1 MVIAPVLC
9 VPLVAWVPLQPPD
22 AVQDVE
28 LAEFHVSVEALPPAT
43 DVGFADNVTVTGATT
58 LTVAV
63 ATLLIPPAPVQVNEK
78 PVVVESAPVLWLPL
92 AASAPLQPPEAAH
105 DVALIELHVS
115 VVAVPL
121 LTVDWAALNDAVIC
135 C

>member
-9 VPLVAWVPLQPPD
+9 VPLGDWVPLQPPD
-22 AVQDVE
+22 AVHEVA
-28 LAEFHVSVEALPPAT
+28 LAEFHVSVEAPPLGT
-43 DVGFADNVTVTGATT
+43 DVGFAESVTVTGATT
-58 LTVAV
+58 VTVV
-63 ATLLIPPAPVQVNEK
+63 EATLLVPDAPVQVSEK
-78 PVVVESAPVLWLPL
+78 SVVVESAPVLWLPL
-92 AASAPLQPPEAAH
+92 VASAPLQPPEAAH

-121 LTVDWAALNDAVIC
+121 LTVDWATLNDAVIC